1 MQNMEARCRKAYVC
15 VNLDVDKEGA
25 IRPRFIRWDNGLIF
39 QIDQILYKAFTA
51 QFDQQIKE
59 ASDTI
64 MRLTSER
71 NSVMGGLAEQQS
83 WLEQFRKYANIKELT
98 RSTVVNLIDYIHIRE
113 NKDIDVGLMH
123 CDRFASIV
131 EFLRERQEKE
141 DANKVI
147 RFERKVV

>member
-1 MQNMEARCRKAYVC
+1 
-15 VNLDVDKEGA
+15 
-25 IRPRFIRWDNGLIF
+25 
-39 QIDQILYKAFTA
+39 
-51 QFDQQIKE
+51 
-59 ASDTI
+59 
-64 MRLTSER
+64 MRSHMLP
-71 NSVMGGLAEQQS
+71 LHY
-83 WLEQFRKYANIKELT
+83 LFP
-98 RSTVVNLIDYIHIRE
+98 LIDYIHIRE

>member
-1 MQNMEARCRKAYVC
+1 
-15 VNLDVDKEGA
+15 
-25 IRPRFIRWDNGLIF
+25 
-39 QIDQILYKAFTA
+39 
-51 QFDQQIKE
+51 
-59 ASDTI
+59 
-64 MRLTSER
+64 
-71 NSVMGGLAEQQS
+71 
-83 WLEQFRKYANIKELT
+83 
-98 RSTVVNLIDYIHIRE
+98 VVNLIDYIHIRE